1 LTVTDRPEEQ
11 AVEAAD
17 TRTAVI
23 PVKGM
28 HCATCALSI
37 SKTLHK
43 REGVRAADVSYGTEK
58 AVVEYDPEKI
68 SLEEIG
74 SAIRELEYEP
84 VLPSEAETSR
94 EVTLKIVGMTCAACV
109 AAVEKAL
116 KKVDGVM
123 DAVVNLATEKA
134 FVRYDPRRVSILDL
148 REAVRGAGYDVSEE
162 EEVDIYQENL
172 EVVRRRMLLS
182 WAFTGP
188 IILWMIPHMVFGVAW
203 PSHFIFN
210 LGVTILSAPV
220 IFWVGWPTIRSAY
233 ASVTHGSANMD
244 VLIAMG
250 TIIAWLTGPAS
261 FVTPLFNYAGSSTM
275 ILSFHLTGRYYEALA
290 KGRSSQ
296 AIRSLLK
303 LEAKTA
309 TVLVDGEER
318 EVPVEQ
324 LGVGAVM
331 VVRPG
336 EKVPTDGV
344 VVFGESSVDES
355 MATGESMPVSKHV
368 GDEVIGATVN
378 QEGLLH
384 VEASRIGKDTFLAQI
399 VRMVEEAQGTKVPIQ
414 KFADDVIAVFVPV
427 VIGVAAL
434 TLVAWLV
441 VPGPLNGVLAW
452 GDRFIPWVDTS
463 LPQVM
468 LAISAMISVL
478 VIACPCSLGLAT
490 PTALMVGTG
499 MGAQNGILIRR
510 GEAIQTMKEVK
521 AVVLDKTGTITKG
534 QPEVTDVVAVDP
546 ELSMD
551 RVIYYAASL
560 EQGSEH
566 PLARAVV
573 KTAVERR
580 IELSQ
585 PEGFQAL
592 KGQGVRGSV
601 EDVEVVV
608 GKPSLVEERLSSE
621 AEAEFTRL
629 QGEAK
634 TVVAVGLNGRLIG
647 LLAVADTLKEDSVA
661 AVRELESMGL
671 KTIMLTG
678 DNRATADAIAAKV
691 GIGEVY
697 AEVMPDEK
705 VRVVMEAQEK
715 YGMVAMVGDGIN
727 DAPALAQA
735 NVGVAI
741 GTGTDIA
748 IESGDIILV
757 RGDLS
762 GLVTAINLSHA
773 TFDKIRMGL
782 FWAFFY
788 NVVAI
793 PLAVLGFLHPV
804 IAETAMAM
812 SSITVVTN
820 ANLLRRAR
828 IKPSYQARSR

>member
-1 LTVTDRPEEQ
+1 VTDKPDEGW
-11 AVEAAD
+11 

-28 HCATCALSI
+28 HCATCAMSI
-37 SKTLHK
+37 SKTLHG
-43 REGVRAADVSYGTEK
+43 RPGVKSADVSFGTEK
-58 AVVEYDPEKI
+58 AVVEYDPEEV

-74 SAIRELEYEP
+74 DAIRELEYEP
-84 VLPSEAETSR
+84 VLPSEEESR
-94 EVTLKIVGMTCAACV
+94 EVTLLIVGMTCAACV
-109 AAVEKAL
+109 AAVERAL
-116 KKVDGVM
+116 KRVPAVL

-148 REAVRGAGYDVSEE
+148 REAVRGAGYDVAGE
-162 EEVDIYQENL
+162 EEVDVYQENL
-172 EVVRRRMLLS
+172 KAVRRRMLTA
-182 WAFTGP
+182 WALTLP
-188 IILWMIPHMVFGVAW
+188 IMLWMVPEMLFGVMW
-203 PSHFIFN
+203 PSEAVFN
-210 LGVTILSAPV
+210 VGVTVLSAPV
-220 IFWVGWPTIRSAY
+220 VFWVGWPIIRSAY

-250 TIIAWLTGPAS
+250 TAIAWLTGPAS
-261 FVTPLFNYAGSSTM
+261 FVSPLFNYAGSSTM
-275 ILSFHLTGRYYEALA
+275 ILAFHLTGRYYEALA

-296 AIRSLLK
+296 AIRSLLR

-309 TVLVDGEER
+309 TVLIEGGER

-324 LGVGAVM
+324 VSVGGVM

-399 VRMVEEAQGTKVPIQ
+399 VRMVEEAQGSKVPIQ

-434 TLVAWLV
+434 TLVAWLA
-441 VPGPLNGVLAW
+441 VPGPLNAVLAW
-452 GDRFIPWVDTS
+452 GDTFIPWVDTG
-463 LPQVM
+463 LPQAM

-499 MGAQNGILIRR
+499 MGARNGILIRR
-510 GEAIQTMKEVK
+510 GEAIQTMKEVR
-521 AVVLDKTGTITKG
+521 AVMLDKTGTITKG

-546 ELSMD
+546 KTPEE

-566 PLARAVV
+566 PLARAIV
-573 KTAVERR
+573 KAAVERR
-580 IELSQ
+580 MELSQ

-601 EDVEVVV
+601 DGVEVAV
-608 GKPSLVEERLSSE
+608 GKPGLVESGLP
-621 AEAEFTRL
+621 AEAEVEFNRL

-634 TVVAVGLNGRLIG
+634 TVVAVGLDGRLVG

-678 DNRATADAIAAKV
+678 DNRDTADAIAARV

-705 VRVVMEAQEK
+705 VRVVMEAQER

-804 IAETAMAM
+804 IAEMAMAM
-812 SSITVVTN
+812 SGITVVTN

-828 IKPSYQARSR
+828 IKPTQKTQGYR

>member
-1 LTVTDRPEEQ
+1 VS
-11 AVEAAD
+11 A
-17 TRTAVI
+17 
-23 PVKGM
+23 M
-28 HCATCALSI
+28 SI
-37 SKTLHK
+37 SKTLHG
-43 REGVRAADVSYGTEK
+43 RPGVRAADVNFGTEK
-58 AVVEYDPEKI
+58 AVVEYDPDEV

-74 SAIRELEYEP
+74 DAIRELEYEP
-84 VLPSEAETSR
+84 VLPSEAEGSR
-94 EVTLKIVGMTCAACV
+94 EVTLVIVGMTCAACV
-109 AAVEKAL
+109 AAVERAL
-116 KKVDGVM
+116 KRVSGVL

-134 FVRYDPRRVSILDL
+134 LVRYDPRRVSILDL
-148 REAVRGAGYDVSEE
+148 REAVRGAGYDVAGE
-162 EEVDIYQENL
+162 EEVDVYQENL
-172 EVVRRRMLLS
+172 EAVRRRMLTA
-182 WAFTGP
+182 WALTIP
-188 IILWMIPHMVFGVAW
+188 IIVWMIPEMLFGAMW
-203 PSHFIFN
+203 PSAFIFN
-210 LGVTILSAPV
+210 VGITLISAPV

-250 TIIAWLTGPAS
+250 TTIAWLTGPAS
-261 FVTPLFNYAGSSTM
+261 FVSPLFNYAGSSTM
-275 ILSFHLTGRYYEALA
+275 ILAFHLTGRYYEALA
-290 KGRSSQ
+290 KGQSSQ

-309 TVLVDGEER
+309 KVLVDGEER
-318 EVPVEQ
+318 EVSVEQ
-324 LGVGAVM
+324 VSVGDVM
-331 VVRPG
+331 VVKPG

-344 VVFGESSVDES
+344 VVYGESSVDES
-355 MATGESMPVSKHV
+355 MATGESMPVSKRV

-399 VRMVEEAQGTKVPIQ
+399 IKMVEEAQGSKVPIQ
-414 KFADDVIAVFVPV
+414 KFADDVIAVFVPI
-427 VIGVAAL
+427 VIGIAVL
-434 TLVAWLV
+434 TLTAWLA
-441 VPGPLNGVLAW
+441 VPGPLNAVLSW
-452 GDRFIPWVDTS
+452 GGKYIPWVNTG
-463 LPQVM
+463 LPQAM

-510 GEAIQTMKEVK
+510 GEAIQTMKEVR

-534 QPEVTDVVAVDP
+534 QPEVTDVAAFN
-546 ELSMD
+546 EHQEE

-573 KTAVERR
+573 KTAVERGV
-580 IELSQ
+580 ELSQ
-585 PEGFQAL
+585 PASFQAL
-592 KGQGVRGSV
+592 KGRGVTGSV
-601 EDVEVVV
+601 DGVEVAV
-608 GKPSLVEERLSSE
+608 GKPGLVGSE
-621 AEAEFTRL
+621 MPAEAESEFNRL
-629 QGEAK
+629 QAEAK
-634 TVVAVGLNGRLIG
+634 TVVAVGVSGELAG
-647 LLAVADTLKEDSVA
+647 LLAVADTLKEDSVE
-661 AVRELESMGL
+661 AVRELEKMGL

-691 GIGEVY
+691 GISEVY

-705 VRVVMEAQEK
+705 VRVVTEAQER

-804 IAETAMAM
+804 IAESAMAL

-820 ANLLRRAR
+820 ANLLRRVR
-828 IKPSYQARSR
+828 IKPSYLD

>member
-1 LTVTDRPEEQ
+1 MTDKLEEQ
-11 AVEAAD
+11 AAG

-37 SKTLHK
+37 SKTLHR
-43 REGVRAADVSYGTEK
+43 REGVRAADVSFGTEK

-68 SLEEIG
+68 SLDEIG
-74 SAIRELEYEP
+74 GAIRELEYEP
-84 VLPSEAETSR
+84 VLPSEAEQSR
-94 EVTLKIVGMTCAACV
+94 EVTLMIVGMTCAACV

-116 KKVDGVM
+116 KRVPGVL

-148 REAVRGAGYDVSEE
+148 REAVRGAGYDVAGE
-162 EEVDIYQENL
+162 EEVDVYQENL
-172 EVVRRRMLLS
+172 QAVKRRMLTA
-182 WAFTGP
+182 WALTLP
-188 IILWMIPHMVFGVAW
+188 IIVWMIPEMLFGVMW
-203 PSHFIFN
+203 PSAFMFN
-210 LGVTILSAPV
+210 VGITLISAPV

-250 TIIAWLTGPAS
+250 TTIAWLTGPAS
-261 FVTPLFNYAGSSTM
+261 FVSPLFNYAGSSTM
-275 ILSFHLTGRYYEALA
+275 ILAFHLTGRYYEALA
-290 KGRSSQ
+290 KGQSSQ

-324 LGVGAVM
+324 LSVSDVM

-344 VVFGESSVDES
+344 VVYGESSVDES

-399 VRMVEEAQGTKVPIQ
+399 IRMVEEAQGSKVPIQ
-414 KFADDVIAVFVPV
+414 KFADDVIAVFVPI

-434 TLVAWLV
+434 TLAAWLA
-441 VPGPLNGVLAW
+441 VPGPLNAVLAW
-452 GDRFIPWVDTS
+452 GDSYIPWVNTD
-463 LPQVM
+463 LPQAM

-510 GEAIQTMKEVK
+510 GEAIQTMKEVR

-534 QPEVTDVVAVDP
+534 QPEVTDVVALGGYP
-546 ELSMD
+546 EE
-551 RVIYYAASL
+551 RVVYYAASL

-585 PEGFQAL
+585 PTGFQAL
-592 KGQGVRGSV
+592 KGRGVTGAV
-601 EDVEVVV
+601 DGVEVAV
-608 GKPSLVEERLSSE
+608 GKPGLVGSGLPSE
-621 AEAEFTRL
+621 AEAEFNRL
-629 QGEAK
+629 QAEAK
-634 TVVAVGLNGRLIG
+634 TVVAVGVGGELAGM
-647 LLAVADTLKEDSVA
+647 LAVADTLKEDSVL

-678 DNRATADAIAAKV
+678 DNRATADAIASMV

-705 VRVVMEAQEK
+705 VRMVTEAQERH
-715 YGMVAMVGDGIN
+715 GMVAMVGDGIN

-735 NVGVAI
+735 NVGIAI

-804 IAETAMAM
+804 IAESAMAL

-828 IKPSYQARSR
+828 IKPRYMN

>member
-1 LTVTDRPEEQ
+1 MTDRPEEQ

>member
-1 LTVTDRPEEQ
+1 L
-11 AVEAAD
+11 
-17 TRTAVI
+17 
-23 PVKGM
+23 
-28 HCATCALSI
+28 
-37 SKTLHK
+37 
-43 REGVRAADVSYGTEK
+43 
-58 AVVEYDPEKI
+58 
-68 SLEEIG
+68 
-74 SAIRELEYEP
+74 
-84 VLPSEAETSR
+84 
-94 EVTLKIVGMTCAACV
+94 
-109 AAVEKAL
+109 
-116 KKVDGVM
+116 
-123 DAVVNLATEKA
+123 
-134 FVRYDPRRVSILDL
+134 
-148 REAVRGAGYDVSEE
+148 
-162 EEVDIYQENL
+162 
-172 EVVRRRMLLS
+172 
-182 WAFTGP
+182 
-188 IILWMIPHMVFGVAW
+188 
-203 PSHFIFN
+203 
-210 LGVTILSAPV
+210 
-220 IFWVGWPTIRSAY
+220 
-233 ASVTHGSANMD
+233 VTHGSANMD

-261 FVTPLFNYAGSSTM
+261 FVSPLFNYAGSSTM
-275 ILSFHLTGRYYEALA
+275 ILAFHLTGRYYEALA
-290 KGRSSQ
+290 KGQSSQ
-296 AIRSLLK
+296 AIRSLLR

-309 TVLVDGEER
+309 RVLVDGEER
-318 EVPVEQ
+318 EVPVER
-324 LGVGAVM
+324 LGVGDVM

-344 VVFGESSVDES
+344 VVYGESSVDES
-355 MATGESMPVSKHV
+355 MATGESMPVSKQV

-414 KFADDVIAVFVPV
+414 RFADEVIAVFVPV
-427 VIGVAAL
+427 VIGVAVL

-441 VPGPLNGVLAW
+441 VPGPLNAALAW
-452 GDRFIPWVDTS
+452 GARFIPWVDTG
-463 LPQVM
+463 LPQAM
-468 LAISAMISVL
+468 LAVSAMISVL

-499 MGAQNGILIRR
+499 MGAQNGILVRR
-510 GEAIQTMKEVK
+510 GEAIQTMKEVR

-534 QPEVTDVVAVDP
+534 QPEVTDVVSFEHP
-546 ELSMD
+546 EE
-551 RVIYYAASL
+551 RVLYYAASL

-573 KTAVERR
+573 KAAIERK

-585 PEGFQAL
+585 PTGFQAL
-592 KGQGVRGSV
+592 KGQGVTGTV
-601 EDVEVVV
+601 DGVEVVV
-608 GKPSLVEERLSSE
+608 GKPGLVGSGLS
-621 AEAEFTRL
+621 AEAEEEFNRL
-629 QGEAK
+629 QAEAK
-634 TVVAVGLNGRLIG
+634 TVVAVGVGGGLAG
-647 LLAVADTLKEDSVA
+647 LLAVADTLKEDSAA
-661 AVRELESMGL
+661 AVRELESIGL

-678 DNRATADAIAAKV
+678 DNRATADAIAERV
-691 GIGEVY
+691 GISEVY

-705 VRVVMEAQEK
+705 VRVVEEAQK
-715 YGMVAMVGDGIN
+715 RYGMVAMVGDGIN

-804 IAETAMAM
+804 IAESAMAL

-828 IKPSYQARSR
+828 IKPSYMS